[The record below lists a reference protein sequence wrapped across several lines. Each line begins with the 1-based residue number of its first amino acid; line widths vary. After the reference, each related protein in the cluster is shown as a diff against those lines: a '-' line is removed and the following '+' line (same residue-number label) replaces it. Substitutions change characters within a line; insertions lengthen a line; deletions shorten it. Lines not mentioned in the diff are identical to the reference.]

1 MLIRME
7 KAIFLAACCLLLTHC
22 KPPDKTLD
30 YDDDRNPY
38 FKKAVKASQDGDY
51 VAAASAYDAALRAN
65 PQVSMAHY
73 ELGLIYADKLGDQIS
88 AMYHFKKHLELNP
101 TSPKQ
106 QAAKAY
112 LDSAQVK
119 FAATLPDSPVQNA
132 EAFAKLQADNQAL
145 ARANEE
151 AAAKIAAL
159 EARLVKAPAPVAA
172 AASPAPAAPAIAAPL
187 NPTATSPAAV
197 AAAPAPAQNP
207 EPEPVA
213 PKAARMYTIQAGDSL
228 WKISSKHYPG
238 DAKAGVQ
245 RILDANRDVLSENKP
260 LKIGVT
266 ITIP

>member
-7 KAIFLAACCLLLTHC
+7 KAIFIAACCLFLTQC

-38 FKKAVKASQDGDY
+38 FKKAAKAAQDGDY
-51 VAAASAYDAALRAN
+51 VAAAAAYDAALRAN
-65 PQVSMAHY
+65 PQISMAHY
-73 ELGLIYADKLGDQIS
+73 ELGLIYADKLGDQIG
-88 AMYHFKKHLELNP
+88 AMYHFKKHLDLNP

-106 QAAKAY
+106 QTAKAY

-151 AAAKIAAL
+151 ASAKIAAL
-159 EARLVKAPAPVAA
+159 EARLGNMAAPAVS
-172 AASPAPAAPAIAAPL
+172 SPAPAAVSPAPL
-187 NPTATSPAAV
+187 NPAATSPSTTV
-197 AAAPAPAQNP
+197 AAAPAHVPNP
-207 EPEPVA
+207 EPEPA
-213 PKAARMYTIQAGDSL
+213 PPKAARIYTIQAGDSL

-238 DAKAGVQ
+238 DVKAGIQ
-245 RILDANRDVLSENKP
+245 RILDANRDVLGENKP

-266 ITIP
+266 ITVP